1 MKILANLIRP
11 GMIIENDGRQ
21 WAVLKTQIIKPGKGG
36 AFNQI
41 EMRDLKAGTKTNVR
55 LRTQDTV
62 KKLITTEKEFQFLFS
77 SEDSYTFMDPENYEQ
92 IVLEKNIIGENRIY
106 MQDGIIVKVN
116 FIDNSPIS
124 LSVPSSLVF
133 EVVEAEPVV
142 KGQTAASS
150 SKPAILENGLRIMVP
165 PFIEKGTFV
174 LVNTDDGT
182 YIKRAV

>member
-1 MKILANLIRP
+1 MKILANLIRS

-41 EMRDLKAGTKTNVR
+41 EMRDLKAGTKTNIR
-55 LRTQDTV
+55 LRTQETV
-62 KKLITTEKEFQFLFS
+62 KKLQTTEKEFQFLFS
-77 SEDSYTFMDPENYEQ
+77 DEDSYTFMDPNNFEQ
-92 IVLEKNIIGENRIY
+92 IVLENDIIGEDKIY
-106 MQDGIIVKVN
+106 LKDGIMVKVN
-116 FIDNSPIS
+116 YIDNSPIS
-124 LSVPSSLVF
+124 ISLPSALVF

-165 PFIEKGTFV
+165 PFVEKGTFV
-174 LVNTDDGT
+174 QINTTDGS
-182 YIKRAV
+182 YIKRAE

>member
-21 WAVLKTQIIKPGKGG
+21 WVVLKTQVIKPGKGG

-55 LRTQDTV
+55 LRTQETV
-62 KKLITTEKEFQFLFS
+62 KKLQTTEKEFQFLFS
-77 SEDSYTFMDPENYEQ
+77 NEDSYTFMDPNNYEQ
-92 IVLEKNIIGENRIY
+92 IILEKDIIGEDKVY
-106 MQDGIIVKVN
+106 LKDGIMVKVN
-116 FIDNSPIS
+116 FIDNSPINLS
-124 LSVPSSLVF
+124 LPTSLVF

-165 PFIEKGTFV
+165 PFIEKGTRIQ
-174 LVNTDDGT
+174 VNTSDGS
-182 YIKRAV
+182 YIKRAE